1 MNFDSILEDFLN
13 IPKALLEC
21 LKYYLSTEGI
31 EKLESIRKAA
41 QDPHVKR
48 IMIIG
53 SSYNYF
59 ASFIPFRYLNS
70 RYHSKSKESEDLT
83 EKICIIYEVDE
94 FLSDYNPLQDTGD
107 SIFIFVSSSGDSI
120 QIQEGINKLFDS
132 NVDPKH
138 IWGVSEEVESY
149 LSLKSYHFLP
159 IKFGTEEAI
168 GTKSYVN
175 AILVLY
181 LIGRC
186 IVNKEAIPPK
196 REEEIRQLIAEIKF
210 YGHDW
215 ESHTKSLVAF
225 LGEDNNNLFF
235 ISKGASL
242 SSAYQGSLN
251 FKAYT
256 RTFCVAI
263 SSGLFMH
270 GPILIVDEVFRCILI
285 LGDETS
291 VDETERLIDL
301 ITKKGN
307 GKMILLNNSRRFS
320 SVGRANKNIFVFE
333 HTTENTYL
341 APIFEIIVLQFLIFQ
356 IAKLQG
362 VIE

>member
-1 MNFDSILEDFLN
+1 MNFDSILNDFLN

-21 LKYYLSTEGI
+21 LKYYLSSEGT
-31 EKLESIRKAA
+31 EKLESIRKDVQAL
-41 QDPHVKR
+41 HIKR

-70 RYHSKSKESEDLT
+70 RYHSKSKNNEELT
-83 EKICIIYEVDE
+83 EKICVIYEIGE
-94 FLSDYNPLQDTGD
+94 FLSDFNPLQDTGD

-120 QIQEGINKLFDS
+120 QIQKGIKKLLDS
-132 NVDPKH
+132 NINSKH
-138 IWGVSEEVESY
+138 IWGVSEETESY
-149 LSLKSYHFLP
+149 LSLNSYHFLP
-159 IKFGTEEAI
+159 IKFGIEEAI

-175 AILVLY
+175 AILILY

-186 IVNKEAIPPK
+186 IVNKEAIPTR

-210 YGHDW
+210 YGQDW
-215 ESHTKSLVAF
+215 ESHTKNLVAF
-225 LGEDNNNLFF
+225 LGYDINNLFF

-256 RTFCVAI
+256 RGFCVAI

-270 GPILIVDEVFRCILI
+270 GPFLIVDETFRCILI

-291 VDETERLIDL
+291 IDETKRLVDL
-301 ITKKGN
+301 ITKKGR
-307 GKMILLNNSRRFS
+307 GKMILLNNSRKLS
-320 SVGRANKNIFVFE
+320 SVGRSNKNVFVFE

-341 APIFEIIVLQFLIFQ
+341 APIFEIIFLQFLIFQ
-356 IAKLQG
+356 IAKHQG